1 MANFVATQFPNYHFV
16 LESTGEQRMDF
27 LNRLASL
34 YNDMK
39 SKGYPVLGATIVGED
54 ETAHIELETK
64 NGDTLTGLIDKGA
77 IDSSRAK
84 DVFGRIL
91 QTVREINQKEG
102 KNLLERPLRR
112 QRGPVLFHQPGPQH
126 RSLQDTDRAQDQSGI
141 RRRTQDPE
149 RRRRREETP
158 VNQSHTYR
166 FCLSRDVDRGTPQPE
181 TRTSS
186 RVHEFTSS

>member
-102 KNLLERPLRR
+102 KNTIFNQHYSNVLYDDSEDRFYFTNLVHNTEAFRTQTELKISPEYEEELR
-112 QRGPVLFHQPGPQH
+112 
-126 RSLQDTDRAQDQSGI
+126 I
-141 RRRTQDPE
+141 RREEEDE
-149 RRRRREETP
+149 RRRR
-158 VNQSHTYR
+158 
-166 FCLSRDVDRGTPQPE
+166 
-181 TRTSS
+181 
-186 RVHEFTSS
+186 